1 MPETRSADEPDA
13 GSRPDSGAG
22 RSWLRPIRNAGVLLT
37 GRSVQAVASLA
48 ALALAARALGSEAF
62 GSLVLL
68 HGFAVTVA
76 ALAKFQSWQAVLRYG
91 APALEDRDMPR
102 LGRLLKFCLLLD
114 GASAVIGVAV
124 VLAAIGPALRLFGI
138 PMELADAA
146 RAYGTVV
153 LFMMLNSTPTGVLR
167 LLDRFDLISVQSTV
181 APLLRLVGS
190 AALLLW
196 GGGLIEFLV
205 VWFVSAALGR
215 VILCAFAVFAL
226 VRRDILGRL
235 DLSLQGVARPEP
247 GIWRFVAGTNVNGSL
262 RLAQSQLG
270 VLAVGWLVGPA
281 AAGMFRIATQ
291 FADLLV
297 KPNNKLLVPAIYPE
311 LTRLAAQQRF
321 QERADMVRRTIL
333 FAGGVSA
340 VLLALLVVAGEPLIA
355 LAAGHEFADAY
366 PTMVC
371 LAVAGLIG
379 AWTFPLEPLL
389 VADGRVAET
398 VAVRTLAT
406 AAYLGLLYA
415 LLPALGV
422 IGAGVA
428 GIAYSAICAGL
439 FVAFYLGSARRAV
452 AQA

>member
-1 MPETRSADEPDA
+1 MPNKRSGNEPEAAPGPIA
-13 GSRPDSGAG
+13 GP
-22 RSWLRPIRNAGVLLT
+22 SWLRPIRNAGVLLT
-37 GRSVQAVASLA
+37 GRSVQAVASLV
-48 ALALAARALGSEAF
+48 ALALAARALGSGAF

-76 ALAKFQSWQAVLRYG
+76 AIAKFQSWQAVLRYG
-91 APALEDRDMPR
+91 APALEQRDLPR
-102 LGRLLKFCLLLD
+102 LGRVLKFCLLLD
-114 GASAVIGVAV
+114 TASAAIGLAV
-124 VLAAIGPALRLFGI
+124 VLMAIEPALRLFGL

-146 RAYGTVV
+146 RAYGTLV

-181 APLLRLVGS
+181 APLIRLVGC
-190 AALLLW
+190 AVLLFW
-196 GGGLIEFLV
+196 GGGLIEFLA

-215 VILCAFAVFAL
+215 VVLCAFAVFAL
-226 VRRDILGRL
+226 THRDILGCL
-235 DLSLQGVARPEP
+235 DLSLKGVACPEP

-340 VLLALLVVAGEPLIA
+340 VLLALLVVAGKPLIT
-355 LAAGHEFADAY
+355 LAAGPEFADAY
-366 PTMVC
+366 PTMIC

-389 VADGRVAET
+389 VADGRVGET
-398 VAVRTLAT
+398 VATRTLAIV
-406 AAYLGLLYA
+406 AYIGLLYG
-415 LLPALGV
+415 LLPVIGV

-428 GIAYSAICAGL
+428 GIAYAAICAGL
-439 FVAFYLGSARRAV
+439 FLAFYVGSTRRAV
-452 AQA
+452 PQA